1 MHVRGP
7 YRSAGQVRQCRSA
20 RATKWPGRFR
30 FATIAEMSDQLDNR
44 APGGNA
50 LHQTG
55 DHALLRCLS
64 LDLEVGRN
72 DGRVHAL
79 VGVRP
84 DTGAFFTF
92 NRRRGLPL
100 ALVRLDEL
108 GPGRRLPARHN
119 LIDFDLPHLSA
130 TNPNLRLLQLPAVD
144 RHAAPQPPGLSPQSV
159 PLPGEALPGRVA
171 QAGPA
176 QRSPNWAP
184 AWRWRFSQTSRRHS
198 ESRTATWPT

>member
-1 MHVRGP
+1 MP
-7 YRSAGQVRQCRSA
+7 
-20 RATKWPGRFR
+20 
-30 FATIAEMSDQLDNR
+30 DQLDNH

-79 VGVRP
+79 AGVRP

-92 NRRRGLPL
+92 NRRRGLPQAL
-100 ALVRLDEL
+100 ARMDEL
-108 GPGRRLPARHN
+108 AQDADFLLGHN

-144 RHAAPQPPGLSPQSV
+144 TLRLN
-159 PLPGEALPGRVA
+159 PLAFRY
-171 QAGPA
+171 
-176 QRSPNWAP
+176 
-184 AWRWRFSQTSRRHS
+184 S
-198 ESRTATWPT
+198 ESDEI